1 MCLPKAPITTAL
13 WRTHFFKEL
22 FDQNDIR
29 YKLFEWD
36 GETGR
41 EGFLRYKKFK
51 FKPNLIGDIVYMRSA
66 EMLLI
71 QAESFA
77 REGKTDEAI
86 SALNKLRS
94 ARNATLYTTTQNK
107 DLLSEILIERR
118 KELWGEGFAL
128 SDIIR
133 NQKSVERKAYIDNQG
148 SPIKVTVTTPTGATK
163 IVNGQ
168 GHRVIKFP
176 DGTNFTANSRYYL
189 FAIPQEEGQQNP
201 NL

>member
-1 MCLPKAPITTAL
+1 MGKRVEKAFYVI
-13 WRTHFFKEL
+13 
-22 FDQNDIR
+22 
-29 YKLFEWD
+29 
-36 GETGR
+36 
-41 EGFLRYKKFK
+41 KKFK